1 MRVFGHFTVLAFFAV
16 LIFGAMP
23 LVSAQER
30 AEMPCGTLAGS
41 CCDAPQRHEP
51 RDRRRGEYMSDREF
65 DLLYNKVKN
74 KSFRNDRLELIE
86 VGSLDSRFA
95 CRQCRKMMELFTF
108 DDDRMEVLRLM
119 GCHVVDPENAA
130 LVTDAFTFDS
140 KKHEAALLLR
150 SR

>member
-1 MRVFGHFTVLAFFAV
+1 MRLFRHFTALTFFAV
-16 LIFGAMP
+16 LIFGAMSHV
-23 LVSAQER
+23 LAQER
-30 AEMPCGTLAGS
+30 TELPCGTLAEG

-51 RDRRRGEYMSDREF
+51 RDRRCGEYMSDREF

-74 KSFRNDRLELIE
+74 KNFKSDRLELIE

-95 CRQCRKMMELFTF
+95 CRQCRKMMELFAF

-119 GCHVVDPENAA
+119 APRVVDTENAA
-130 LVTDAFTFDS
+130 LVTDAITFDS

-150 SR
+150 SK